1 MKTLNLLVAG
11 ALALAGAPAA
21 AETVAITGATVHTL
35 TRAGTLERA
44 TVVIVDGRVSA
55 IGVDAAVPDG
65 ARVIDGAG
73 LVVTPGLFYAWGTMG
88 IVEVGAVD
96 GSNDIEVDNP
106 RIGAALNIADA
117 VNPRSELIAV
127 NRIEGVTRSVVAP
140 ESETHLVAGQAAVIN
155 LGGAGDWLEAA
166 PAAMVV
172 QFGERGAELSGGS
185 RAAALLTLREVL
197 QDARDYGRN
206 RSAFDRGA
214 RREYARA
221 RLDLEALQPV
231 LAGEVP
237 VLARV
242 DRASDI
248 EAILRLKREFKL
260 RVIVAGGAEAWVVAD
275 QLAAESVPVIL
286 DPLVNLPGSFETLRA
301 TGENAARLHEAGV
314 TVAFGS
320 GDSHNARNL
329 RQAAGNAVA
338 RGLPWDAALAATT
351 TAGARLFGL
360 DAGLKTGELADLVV
374 WGGDPLELASYP
386 VAVFIDG
393 EQMPMTSRQ
402 TALRDRYLKAPGPVP
417 HAYR

>member
-1 MKTLNLLVAG
+1 MNRLNLLLAG
-11 ALALAGAPAA
+11 ALALAGAPAV
-21 AETVAITGATVHTL
+21 AETVAITGATVHTM

-44 TVVIVDGRVSA
+44 TIVIVDGRIHALGAEV
-55 IGVDAAVPDG
+55 AVPEG
-65 ARVIDGAG
+65 ARVIDGEG
-73 LVVTPGLFYAWGTMG
+73 LVVTPGLFDAWGSMG
-88 IVEVGAVD
+88 IVEVGAVE
-96 GSNDIEVDNP
+96 GTNDIEVDNA

-127 NRIEGVTRSVVAP
+127 NRIEGITRSVVAP
-140 ESETHLVAGQAAVIN
+140 ESKTHLVAGQAAIIN
-155 LGGAGDWLEAA
+155 LGGAGDWLEVA

-214 RREYARA
+214 RRAYARA
-221 RLDLEALQPV
+221 RHDLEALQPV
-231 LAGEVP
+231 LAGDVP
-237 VLARV
+237 MLARV

-248 EAILRLKREFKL
+248 EAVLRLKREFKL
-260 RVIVAGGAEAWVVAD
+260 RVIIAGGAEAWVVAD
-275 QLAAESVPVIL
+275 QLAAESVPVVL

-301 TGENAARLHEAGV
+301 TGENATRLHKAGV
-314 TVAFGS
+314 AVAFGS

-338 RGLPWDAALAATT
+338 RGLPWDAALAAAT
-351 TAGARLFGL
+351 TAGARAFGL
-360 DAGLKTGELADLVV
+360 ETGLESGDAADLVV
-374 WGGDPLELASYP
+374 WDGDPLELRSYP
-386 VAVFIDG
+386 VAVFIGG

-402 TALRDRYLKAPGPVP
+402 TALRDRYLPAPGPVP